1 MMMTG
6 LAIGFGLLAVLLGL
20 ILRKL
25 IWQIRDLERQISFLE
40 EKQSNGDVV
49 CDIRFGGIGGLTDT
63 LNRVFEQQKS
73 RRQQWIRNENR
84 IAQTYTNLSHDIRT
98 PLTSLDGYFQLLTQT
113 DDQEAQQ
120 RYLRII
126 QERIHALRD
135 ILEELFMFTRLESR
149 TYEMKLEKCDFNAIL
164 KETLFSY
171 YEEWENSGIEPEFDI
186 PEGKVLV
193 QGNEPA
199 IRRILQNIIK
209 NVLDHGGRSVGISL
223 SAMEGQVCV
232 TVQNRVAHPEEID
245 VSRIF
250 ERFYKADPARS
261 RTSTGLGMAIARE
274 LTEYMNGSISASL
287 EENIFQLK
295 LQIPMV

>member
-6 LAIGFGLLAVLLGL
+6 LAIGFGILAVLLGL
-20 ILRKL
+20 TLRKL
-25 IWQIRDLERQISFLE
+25 IWQIRDLERQIRFLE
-40 EKQSNGDVV
+40 EKQSNADVV
-49 CDIRFGGIGGLTDT
+49 CDIRFGGIGRLTDT
-63 LNRVFEQQKS
+63 LNQVFEQQKS
-73 RRQQWIRNENR
+73 RRQQWIRNEKR

-98 PLTSLDGYFQLLTQT
+98 PLTSLDGYFQLLAQT
-113 DDQEAQQ
+113 DDRETQE

-149 TYEMKLEKCDFNAIL
+149 TYEMKLEECDFNAVL

-171 YEEWENSGIEPEFDI
+171 YEEWENNGIEPVFDL
-186 PEGKVLV
+186 PEGKMPVL
-193 QGNEPA
+193 GNEAA

-209 NVLDHGGRSVGISL
+209 NVLDHGGRSVEISL
-223 SAMEGQVCV
+223 FAVEGKACV
-232 TVQNRVAHPEEID
+232 IVQNKVEHPEEID

-274 LTEYMNGSISASL
+274 LTEYMNGRISASL
-287 EENIFQLK
+287 EGDIFQLK

>member
-1 MMMTG
+1 MIVTG
-6 LAIGFGLLAVLLGL
+6 LAIGFGILAVLLGL

-49 CDIRFGGIGGLTDT
+49 CDIRFGGIGRLTDT

-73 RRQQWIRNENR
+73 RRQQWVRNENR

-98 PLTSLDGYFQLLTQT
+98 PLTSLDGYFQLLART
-113 DDQEAQQ
+113 DDREKQE

-149 TYEMKLEKCDFNAIL
+149 TYEMKLEECDFNAVL

-171 YEEWENSGIEPEFDI
+171 YEEWENNGIEPVFDI
-186 PEGKVLV
+186 PEGKLPVR
-193 QGNEPA
+193 GNEQA

-209 NVLDHGGRSVGISL
+209 NVLDHGGRSVEISL
-223 SAMEGQVCV
+223 SAVERQACV
-232 TVQNRVAHPEEID
+232 IVQNKVEHPEEID

-250 ERFYKADPARS
+250 ERFYKADVARS

-274 LTEYMNGSISASL
+274 LTEYMNGRISASL
-287 EENIFQLK
+287 EGDIFQLK

>member
-1 MMMTG
+1 MMRTG

-84 IAQTYTNLSHDIRT
+84 IAETYTNLSHDIRT

-149 TYEMKLEKCDFNAIL
+149 TYEMKLEKCDFNAML
-164 KETLFSY
+164 KETLFS
-171 YEEWENSGIEPEFDI
+171 
-186 PEGKVLV
+186 
-193 QGNEPA
+193 
-199 IRRILQNIIK
+199 
-209 NVLDHGGRSVGISL
+209 
-223 SAMEGQVCV
+223 
-232 TVQNRVAHPEEID
+232 
-245 VSRIF
+245 
-250 ERFYKADPARS
+250 
-261 RTSTGLGMAIARE
+261 
-274 LTEYMNGSISASL
+274 
-287 EENIFQLK
+287 
-295 LQIPMV
+295 

>member
-1 MMMTG
+1 
-6 LAIGFGLLAVLLGL
+6 
-20 ILRKL
+20 
-25 IWQIRDLERQISFLE
+25 
-40 EKQSNGDVV
+40 
-49 CDIRFGGIGGLTDT
+49 
-63 LNRVFEQQKS
+63 
-73 RRQQWIRNENR
+73 
-84 IAQTYTNLSHDIRT
+84 
-98 PLTSLDGYFQLLTQT
+98 
-113 DDQEAQQ
+113 
-120 RYLRII
+120 
-126 QERIHALRD
+126 
-135 ILEELFMFTRLESR
+135 MFTRLESR

-171 YEEWENSGIEPEFDI
+171 YEEWENSGIEPKFDI
-186 PEGKVLV
+186 PEGKMFV

-209 NVLDHGGRSVGISL
+209 NVLNHGGRSVGISL

>member
-1 MMMTG
+1 MDMIVTG
-6 LAIGFGLLAVLLGL
+6 LAIGFGILAVLLGL

-171 YEEWENSGIEPEFDI
+171 YEEWENSGIEPKFDI
-186 PEGKVLV
+186 PEGK
-193 QGNEPA
+193 
-199 IRRILQNIIK
+199 RS
-209 NVLDHGGRSVGISL
+209 HGGDHV
-223 SAMEGQVCV
+223 
-232 TVQNRVAHPEEID
+232 
-245 VSRIF
+245 RIYDRNVYAS
-250 ERFYKADPARS
+250 ELRCGS
-261 RTSTGLGMAIARE
+261 GMAG
-274 LTEYMNGSISASL
+274 MGNGRRLVCSGSHL
-287 EENIFQLK
+287 LCG
-295 LQIPMV
+295 M